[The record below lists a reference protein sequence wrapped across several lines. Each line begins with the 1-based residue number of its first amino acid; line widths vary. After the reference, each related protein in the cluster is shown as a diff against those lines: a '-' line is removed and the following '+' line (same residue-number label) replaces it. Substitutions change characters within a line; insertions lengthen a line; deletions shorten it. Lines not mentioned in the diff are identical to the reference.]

1 MEPTPVSVGES
12 RYRFEFRASGA
23 EYFRIW
29 IVNLLLTIITLGIYS
44 PWAKV
49 RKLRYLY
56 GNTLLAGSSF
66 GYHGDPLRILRGR
79 LIALAVA
86 IIYAIA
92 TRVSVIATLLVVVLV
107 GLAMPWLV
115 VKSRL
120 FAMRMTSWR
129 GLRFDFQ
136 QDFRGAYRALLGWLI
151 LGVLTLGILLPKAM
165 RERYHF
171 VVSRTRYGS
180 TDLKCEART
189 GVFYKTY
196 LLTALLT
203 IGVALLT
210 VAIVG
215 GVVATTAGGL
225 FAGNAPPTSTAQ
237 LVAVVAALFFYLSLF
252 VVVNG
257 YLNSRIPNEVFGT
270 SSAGP
275 ARLHCQ
281 LKARRLMWIYLT
293 NILGIV
299 FTLGLF
305 APWAQM
311 RLLRYR
317 LDALEVEV
325 EGPLEQ
331 FVSAAS
337 AGTPSAAGEEISDFL
352 DVDFGF

>member
-1 MEPTPVSVGES
+1 VEQIPIPATES
-12 RYRFEFRASGA
+12 RHRFEFRATGA

-66 GYHGDPLRILRGR
+66 GYHADPLRILRGR
-79 LIALAVA
+79 LIALAVVVT
-86 IIYAIA
+86 YFIA
-92 TRVSVIATLLVVVLV
+92 TRVSPITALAVILLVAI
-107 GLAMPWLV
+107 AMPWLV

-136 QDFRGAYRALLGWLI
+136 QDYRGAYRALLGWMV

-180 TDLKCEART
+180 TDFDCQART
-189 GVFYKTY
+189 GKFYKTY
-196 LLTALLT
+196 V
-203 IGVALLT
+203 IVALLALGT
-210 VAIVG
+210 IVA
-215 GVVATTAGGL
+215 AGL
-225 FAGNAPPTSTAQ
+225 VFAAAIAISASRGASAAPPGQ
-237 LVAVVAALFFYLSLF
+237 LSPIVAAAIGLPVYLLFFAIL
-252 VVVNG
+252 NG
-257 YLNSRIPNEVFGT
+257 YMNARILNEVFGS

-299 FTLGLF
+299 FSLGLLT
-305 APWAQM
+305 PWAQV
-311 RLLRYR
+311 RLMRYR
-317 LDALEVEV
+317 LDVMEVAV
-325 EGPLEQ
+325 TGSLDD
-331 FVSAAS
+331 FFSSAS
-337 AGTPSAAGEEISDFL
+337 ARSPSAAGEEISDFL